1 METLEVT
8 GYMSDEVQLTLQ
20 RVKDDFV
27 KAYVCMYV
35 CMYLFTENGPKSGGR
50 ITSTLIIYKS
60 K

>member
-27 KAYVCMYV
+27 KAY
-35 CMYLFTENGPKSGGR
+35 GGMEMKVHV
-50 ITSTLIIYKS
+50 SDVV
-60 K
+60 